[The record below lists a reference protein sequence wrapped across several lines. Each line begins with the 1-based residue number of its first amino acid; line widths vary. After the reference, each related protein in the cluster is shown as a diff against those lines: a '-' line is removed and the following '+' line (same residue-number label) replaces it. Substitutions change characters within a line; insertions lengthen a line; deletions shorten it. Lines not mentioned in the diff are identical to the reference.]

1 MNELRELWQK
11 FLGEVPSD
19 QQFQLWLAMHTP
31 ATVKHGILKAAEKN
45 MALHGNMSGRLQDS
59 VCVGGHELFN
69 RTEDAGQEKADA
81 AQAELDRRRNCT
93 QSEPET
99 RRR

>member
-45 MALHGNMSGRLQDS
+45 MALHGNMSADYKIRFASAVMNSSTAQKMQDKRKQMQRRPNS
-59 VCVGGHELFN
+59 
-69 RTEDAGQEKADA
+69 TA
-81 AQAELDRRRNCT
+81 ARNCT